1 MRLLP
6 LVLAFGMPVPVALAL
21 DVTSPQRYTCII
33 GNCLNGV
40 GTVKDHL
47 QALELQGRWRGG
59 QTIAGERYLVSH
71 ANSKGKQYEQYYGA
85 DGLLERGTQPLQLG
99 AGRLAPAFTGTFAK
113 IDHPFY
119 RRRVSVP
126 REGVYDNGAGIEYRG
141 RFEYIP
147 QKGYEAGADPVSQW
161 SVIFYGE
168 SVDTEDGE
176 RTEGMFVSHSFG
188 NGKLLF
194 QPARPDYLSLLQQQY
209 QRDLNLAQDDFRK
222 QENEAMW
229 RAALSVI
236 SEVALVM
243 AGSAGGGGGN
253 RNSFAVDLVTNLL
266 NSAQN
271 GQGDGGE
278 QLIDAMSKTLFNRI
292 GGNSGNLNQRLGDAV
307 TRGLQ
312 KAKEVEA
319 ARQQR

>member
-1 MRLLP
+1 
-6 LVLAFGMPVPVALAL
+6 
-21 DVTSPQRYTCII
+21 
-33 GNCLNGV
+33 
-40 GTVKDHL
+40 
-47 QALELQGRWRGG
+47 
-59 QTIAGERYLVSH
+59 
-71 ANSKGKQYEQYYGA
+71 
-85 DGLLERGTQPLQLG
+85 
-99 AGRLAPAFTGTFAK
+99 
-113 IDHPFY
+113 
-119 RRRVSVP
+119 
-126 REGVYDNGAGIEYRG
+126 
-141 RFEYIP
+141 
-147 QKGYEAGADPVSQW
+147 
-161 SVIFYGE
+161 
-168 SVDTEDGE
+168 
-176 RTEGMFVSHSFG
+176 
-188 NGKLLF
+188 
-194 QPARPDYLSLLQQQY
+194 
-209 QRDLNLAQDDFRK
+209 
-222 QENEAMW
+222 MW

-271 GQGDGGE
+271 GQGDGSE

>member
-1 MRLLP
+1 MRSLT
-6 LVLAFGMPVPVALAL
+6 LALTFAFTAPTAFAL
-21 DVTSPQRYTCII
+21 DVTAPQRYTCIS
-33 GNCLNGV
+33 GNCLNGI
-40 GTVKDHL
+40 GMVKDHL
-47 QALELQGRWRGG
+47 QDLDIQGPWRGG

-71 ANSKGKQYEQYYGA
+71 TYSKGKQYEQYYGS
-85 DGLLERGTQPLQLG
+85 DGLLERGTQPLQLA

-119 RRRVSVP
+119 RRRMSVP

-147 QKGYEAGADPVSQW
+147 LKGHEAGADPVSQW
-161 SVIFYGE
+161 NVIFYGE
-168 SVDTEDGE
+168 KVDVEDGE
-176 RTEGMFVSHSFG
+176 RSEGMFTAISFG

-194 QPARPDYLSLLQQQY
+194 QPARADYLSLLQQQY

-229 RAALSVI
+229 RAALSVVG
-236 SEVALVM
+236 EVAFVM
-243 AGSAGGGGGN
+243 AGAGGSGGGGN

-271 GQGDGGE
+271 GEGDAGE
-278 QLIDAMSKTLFNRI
+278 KMIDGLSKTLFNRI
-292 GGNSGNLNQRLGDAV
+292 GGNNGNLNQRLGDAV

-312 KAKEVEA
+312 KARDAEA
-319 ARQQR
+319 ARQR